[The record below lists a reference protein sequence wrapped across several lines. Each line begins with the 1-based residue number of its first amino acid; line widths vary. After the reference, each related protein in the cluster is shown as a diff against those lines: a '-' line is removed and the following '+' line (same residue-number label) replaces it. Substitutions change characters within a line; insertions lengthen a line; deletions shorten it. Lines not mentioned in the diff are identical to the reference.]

1 MATDKNRI
9 NFLSGFRTSPQG
21 AYEDPTYLGFKIFF
35 VFDDKTIDQAT
46 GLPESPFF
54 VDRAYNDDIDR
65 FGISGINTGNPI
77 AFHSAQSYLSQRED
91 AFDNGI
97 FGSITSNKR
106 ADLISQ
112 FKSLLRQINDQTP
125 WFFQSISGLDKL
137 ASVSRPGYNSSPA
150 SADGGFNPHRT
161 GGKSLTI
168 SCLESLNIRITALA
182 ELYRQA
188 TFDYDNM
195 RELLPRNLRKFK
207 MYIYVSE
214 VRNFNKTNRL
224 SAVSA
229 AARTL
234 EGTSN
239 LLTNGMNP
247 GNSINQDPTS
257 QLFGTGLNSTV
268 SGILNKSGLGSD
280 LQAAQDLVNQGQQSG
295 ITPYIIFECSQCEF
309 DFDSSYPIG
318 ESINNGGDAIAATQ
332 SFKIYV
338 DRVKTKIQMPNIRD
352 DGNFLILKDGWD
364 QNGSSFKKYFSRSLS
379 QSNNFLS
386 SLLTGGEN
394 LLTNFVGNS
403 INNVVNTQISR
414 LSRALSGVDQTLL
427 GNVYSFNPGA
437 IINQPSFDNASQLAD
452 QFRNG
457 LDLRSVFNGGSAV
470 ENPQTNGLGGPPQRV
485 YPSPEGDVYSGV
497 PGQDLGV
504 PDRIYPQPNGDVY
517 PTSPGSD
524 LGLPDRSYL
533 QPSGD
538 VYPSVPG
545 PDLGPVERIYTQPT
559 GDVYENV
566 PGRDLGVPD
575 RAYIQP
581 SGDFYP
587 DSPGRDLGVPD
598 RIYSSPEGDVYPTS
612 PGRDLGVPDRSYRA
626 DLNDVYPTSPGR
638 DLGVPDRQYGLDR
651 TTVYPDSSQ
660 QSSSQNLGSLYEFQ
674 PSVQENLNSRVYA
687 PQDSGNSF
695 ESRPA
700 NQYGQS
706 PASQTPRELGSL
718 YPPTS
723 GDFSPETTSLG
734 NLKPA
739 DRYNFSL
746 DDVNGI
752 DED

>member
-1 MATDKNRI
+1 MATDKNRL

-35 VFDDKTIDQAT
+35 VFDDRTIDQTT
-46 GLPESPFF
+46 GLPESPLF
-54 VDRAYNDDIDR
+54 VDQAYSDNIDR
-65 FGISGINTGNPI
+65 FGISGVNRSGTSANPI
-77 AFHSAQSYLSQRED
+77 AFHSAQSYLLKREEP
-91 AFDNGI
+91 FD
-97 FGSITSNKR
+97 KQR

-125 WFFQSISGLDKL
+125 WFFQSVSGLDKL
-137 ASVSRPGYNSSPA
+137 ATVQRPGYNSS
-150 SADGGFNPHRT
+150 SAESGFNPHRT
-161 GGKSLTI
+161 GGKFLTFN
-168 SCLESLNIRITALA
+168 CLESLNIRITALA

-188 TFDYDNM
+188 TFDYEYM

-309 DFDSSYPIG
+309 DFDSSYPIK
-318 ESINNGGDAIAATQ
+318 ETVNNGGDAVGETQ
-332 SFKIYV
+332 SFRIYV
-338 DRVKTKIQMPNIRD
+338 DRVKTKVQMPNIRD
-352 DGNFLILKDGWD
+352 DANFLILKDAWD
-364 QNGSSFKKYFSRSLS
+364 QSGSSFKKYDRQASSTSVRNALGNLLS
-379 QSNNFLS
+379 Q
-386 SLLTGGEN
+386 GEN

-414 LSRALSGVDQTLL
+414 LSRALSGIDQTLL
-427 GNVYSFNPGA
+427 GNVYSFNPGGA
-437 IINQPSFDNASQLAD
+437 INQPSFDNVSQLAD

-457 LDLRSVFNGGSAV
+457 LDLRSVFNGASTLS
-470 ENPQTNGLGGPPQRV
+470 NSQTNGLGGPPQRV
-485 YPSPEGDVYSGV
+485 YPTPDGDVYSGV

-504 PDRIYPQPNGDVY
+504 PDRIYPQPSGDVY
-517 PTSPGSD
+517 PTSPGAD

-545 PDLGPVERIYTQPT
+545 PDLGPVERIYTKPT

-566 PGRDLGVPD
+566 PGRDLGVPG

-598 RIYSSPEGDVYPTS
+598 RIYSAPEGDVYPAS

-651 TTVYPDSSQ
+651 TTVYSDPSQ
-660 QSSSQNLGSLYEFQ
+660 QASSQNLGSLYEFQ

-706 PASQTPRELGSL
+706 PTSQTPRELGSL

-723 GDFSPETTSLG
+723 GDFSPETTNLG